1 MSTKTNNY
9 YEDIIDIINNNV
21 VFPAVNNHKS
31 PDQKV
36 YTIGKDILDIIL
48 NFTEKTFFVIDR
60 RKKPT
65 QYVKANDYTN
75 LMKVYEICEQRIK
88 EQNNLL
94 TQEQEK
100 VQNITKHGKMFE
112 KAKRLAASTDTIL
125 SIENS
130 PEPKTEY
137 SVAYVKH
144 FSYSLGPTEIKYK
157 KWIVECYNSAKH
169 MQLHGYEKHNKLVQG
184 SGVTFTRKKEQDVFY
199 GKEAKEIIDICE
211 SIHMQEILELTNNIQ
226 R

>member
-36 YTIGKDILDIIL
+36 YTIGKENDDLTKILRDVL

-112 KAKRLAASTDTIL
+112 KAKRLAASTDAVL

-157 KWIVECYNSAKH
+157 KWIVE
-169 MQLHGYEKHNKLVQG
+169 
-184 SGVTFTRKKEQDVFY
+184 F
-199 GKEAKEIIDICE
+199 
-211 SIHMQEILELTNNIQ
+211 
-226 R
+226 